1 MLQGDTL
8 VLYTDGIS
16 EAMNAE
22 GDLFGEKRIMD
33 VIKENHEKTC
43 KEIAYIIL
51 EKVQHF
57 SANSIYNDDKT
68 LVVIKRDSRQKST
81 AN

>member
-16 EAMNAE
+16 EAMNAQGE
-22 GDLFGEKRIMD
+22 LFGEQRIRE
-33 VIKENHEKTC
+33 ILKEHNEKSC
-43 KEIAYIIL
+43 KEIAYLIL
-51 EKVQHF
+51 EKVQKF

-68 LVVIKRDSRQKST
+68 LVVIKREKPVRG
-81 AN
+81 